1 MPRIDIMEID
11 ALTRGCTLV
20 ETWVAGTPYYDAG
33 AVQASLELNQQLVL
47 RREPHNPHDAQA
59 VEILTRDTIKL
70 GYVPRRC
77 NAGIAKRLDAGIE
90 LTCHITQIE
99 QDDDYVG
106 IRFKIVSLAHG
117 DAPDVAESDLR
128 PEIPRDRRRDQVR
141 FAQNDIHRARDALRQ
156 GNRHGAFAAL
166 DGVFNWAIDAW
177 ADRHPD
183 KMKRRGGWVVNFS
196 EFMRDW
202 PDSLRQRVGR
212 LSAVMM
218 SLLDDELND
227 DDNTG
232 DDSADPDSK
241 EHHEARRRLRQWR
254 AAYTGD
260 PAARPFAQRVNQLDW
275 SYLSEVCA
283 VAAVLCG
290 ERADLFDGS
299 PRADRLPANRRD
311 QVLRCVF
318 RWLRVMDDAER
329 PTAVPVSRLKLV
341 RALNRDTELIISLQ
355 IEALQRD
362 LDLMPRTPEEE
373 AREAQY
379 RERWPLLF
387 PPPLVPVAE
396 KRQML
401 RDAIELMQR
410 QPSPKLEL
418 LELAERLRRLQPE
431 TRRRKRRRYRL
442 FHDTSLYLAECFLRN
457 AARERMDLY
466 ETIRLLTVCVPYR
479 RLNRFRFLDLA
490 RVADR
495 LARRYFGVSH
505 RYLRNAVPPPTLTVS
520 KGVLGNTWIWRD
532 NGPVIPSSITPYD
545 LCESWQRFASW
556 VTGSG
561 PDWSDART
569 HEQFRQGLH
578 LRTLVRDQLLL
589 SSPRLA
595 RRLRDRIDGADF
607 TFLAG
612 TSPAKH
618 AWGTEW
624 EEAYGHLASTHWWYY
639 RRPRLQTPPTG
650 SLV

>member
-1 MPRIDIMEID
+1 
-11 ALTRGCTLV
+11 
-20 ETWVAGTPYYDAG
+20 
-33 AVQASLELNQQLVL
+33 
-47 RREPHNPHDAQA
+47 
-59 VEILTRDTIKL
+59 
-70 GYVPRRC
+70 
-77 NAGIAKRLDAGIE
+77 
-90 LTCHITQIE
+90 
-99 QDDDYVG
+99 
-106 IRFKIVSLAHG
+106 
-117 DAPDVAESDLR
+117 
-128 PEIPRDRRRDQVR
+128 
-141 FAQNDIHRARDALRQ
+141 
-156 GNRHGAFAAL
+156 
-166 DGVFNWAIDAW
+166 
-177 ADRHPD
+177 
-183 KMKRRGGWVVNFS
+183 
-196 EFMRDW
+196 
-202 PDSLRQRVGR
+202 
-212 LSAVMM
+212 MM
-218 SLLDDELND
+218 SLLDDEPND
-227 DDNTG
+227 DHNTG
-232 DDSADPDSK
+232 DDSADPDS
-241 EHHEARRRLRQWR
+241 EERREARRRLRQWR
-254 AAYTGD
+254 VAYTGD
-260 PAARPFAQRVNQLDW
+260 PGARPFAQRVNRLDW
-275 SYLSEVCA
+275 GYLSEVCA

-329 PTAVPVSRLKLV
+329 LTAVPVSRLKLV
-341 RALNRDTELIISLQ
+341 RALNWDAELIISLQ

-373 AREAQY
+373 ASEAQY

-410 QPSPKLEL
+410 RPLPKSEL

-479 RLNRFRFLDLA
+479 RLNRFRFHDLA
-490 RVADR
+490 RIADR

-545 LCESWQRFASW
+545 LCESWEQFASW

-595 RRLRDRIDGADF
+595 RRIRDRIDEADF
-607 TFLAG
+607 SFLEG
-612 TSPAKH
+612 TCPAKH
-618 AWGTEW
+618 AWGSEW

-650 SLV
+650 SLE